1 LEHRNLVL
9 VIDDDPGM
17 LRGVQRLLR
26 QHAFEPILFSSV
38 EAFRNQLDQNL
49 TDFEKV
55 VCLILDINLKDG
67 SGIELRYRLKA
78 DGVSVPVIYMTG
90 NEDPAV
96 RRAALDSGCVAF
108 LTKPFSSQELIER
121 LKKAARHQAL

>member
-1 LEHRNLVL
+1 
-9 VIDDDPGM
+9 M
-17 LRGVQRLLR
+17 LRSVARLLR
-26 QHAFEPILFSSV
+26 QFGYASLLFPSADAFESH
-38 EAFRNQLDQNL
+38 R
-49 TDFEKV
+49 DFGNALCV
-55 VCLILDINLKDG
+55 LLYINLGAG
-67 SGIELRYRLKA
+67 SGIELRHHLKA
-78 DGVSVPVIYMTG
+78 AGNSVPVIYMTG